1 MLLHV
6 TGNLSK
12 ALSSFS
18 RNIKTIVL
26 FICPL
31 GVYQRSP
38 KYSHLFVLFVFK
50 ALLKGCLQ
58 DKYKVVPPR
67 DYYFHYFVF
76 LLICL
81 GDLCKHPK
89 LVIVKL
95 RIFLKN
101 SVFQNTVIGK
111 EL

>member
-58 DKYKVVPPR
+58 DKYKVVPQEIITFFTL
-67 DYYFHYFVF
+67 YFY
-76 LLICL
+76 
-81 GDLCKHPK
+81 
-89 LVIVKL
+89 
-95 RIFLKN
+95 
-101 SVFQNTVIGK
+101 
-111 EL
+111 